1 MPKILNEKNLIL
13 IVSFFLII
21 FVFIN
26 FINNISEREKYKLVN
41 NNTYT
46 KLDNFEFK
54 DKLNQ
59 NLLKDKSYELIL
71 EKNCQITGDMHN
83 RHKVRWVKA
92 YFLKNIYHIANNLNS
107 KLPYYINI
115 ILHSLLIFFSLI
127 LIDKTFNLKKKYIIL
142 FLLYV
147 TFVFQSY
154 LGEYSYSIF
163 EMFFVSAALF
173 ASKRKNLL
181 LFTSITSIAVL
192 NRESGFIILLIWL
205 IFNQNYKEFFLC
217 FFITLSIFIGLN
229 YQTINCMINPKFF
242 IPLEPQEGQINFSD
256 FRSMNILSIVKLLS
270 INFIIPFGIIF
281 YNFFK
286 NKIKNNFY
294 LIIVT
299 IYLIVFLIATP
310 AHHLAVK
317 LIILPLIILSF
328 YLPIKKEIN

>member
-1 MPKILNEKNLIL
+1 
-13 IVSFFLII
+13 
-21 FVFIN
+21 
-26 FINNISEREKYKLVN
+26 
-41 NNTYT
+41 
-46 KLDNFEFK
+46 
-54 DKLNQ
+54 
-59 NLLKDKSYELIL
+59 
-71 EKNCQITGDMHN
+71 MHN

-92 YFLKNIYHIANNLNS
+92 YFLKNIYHIANNFNS

-256 FRSMNILSIVKLLS
+256 FKSMNILSILNYSVLILLFHLELFFTIFSKIKLK
-270 INFIIPFGIIF
+270 IIF
-281 YNFFK
+281 
-286 NKIKNNFY
+286 
-294 LIIVT
+294 
-299 IYLIVFLIATP
+299 
-310 AHHLAVK
+310 
-317 LIILPLIILSF
+317 ILL
-328 YLPIKKEIN
+328 